1 MWKVDVLE
9 LKAGLLVK
17 CGDGVGEL
25 GGSGRECGGEM
36 KERPSWSRKTAN
48 LYGARCC
55 DPGRAF
61 PPARA
66 RCARSNGGQA
76 SQAVNEQ
83 RRQAR

>member
-1 MWKVDVLE
+1 MGVGDGMWKVDVLE
-9 LKAGLLVK
+9 LKAALLVK

-76 SQAVNEQ
+76 S
-83 RRQAR
+83 